1 MNLGEPQ
8 IMGILNVTPDSFYS
22 ASRTESEEAIA
33 ARAAQIMNEG
43 GAIIDVGAYSTRPGS
58 ANVDEREEAGRLR
71 RALTT
76 VRKVAPEAVISVDTF
91 RASIARMCV
100 EEFGVS
106 IINDVS
112 GGDADDGMFD
122 TVAELGVPYILMH
135 IGGTIGNMH
144 TDAPLTARSING
156 DGFMSGVM
164 AYLTE
169 RINRLHSLGAKDV
182 IVDPGFGFGKSL
194 EQNYEILMR
203 LEEFKQWGLPLLVG
217 VSRKSMI
224 YRLLDTDAEGALNG
238 TTVCNTIALLKG
250 ANILRVHD
258 VKACSQAVGIVRKM
272 YGE

>member
-22 ASRTESEEAIA
+22 ASRTESEDAIA
-33 ARAAQIMNEG
+33 ARAAQIINEG
-43 GAIIDVGAYSTRPGS
+43 GTIIDVGAYSTRPGS
-58 ANVDEREEAGRLR
+58 ADVDEREEARRLR

-112 GGDADDGMFD
+112 GGDADDGMFAA
-122 TVAELGVPYILMH
+122 VAELGVPYILMH
-135 IGGTIGNMH
+135 IGGTISNMH
-144 TDAPLTARSING
+144 TDSPLTARSGNG
-156 DGFMSGVM
+156 DGYMSGVM

-203 LEEFKQWGLPLLVG
+203 LEEFRQWGLPLLVG

-224 YRLLDTDAEGALNG
+224 YRLLGTDAEGALNG
-238 TTVCNTIALLKG
+238 TTVCHTIALLKG

-258 VKACSQAVGIVRKM
+258 VKACSQAVSIVRKM